1 MAQPQKSAQ
10 FIVPLDAA
18 EPEPEL
24 VGGKGRSLVTLTRMG
39 LPVPPGF
46 LITTYAYR
54 RFVAANGIQAAI
66 ASLIVRATT
75 RDAGDLEDAAVVV
88 RELFEAGAMPDD
100 VAEAIL
106 HAYANLPDDEPAVAV
121 RSSATAEDL
130 PDLSFAGQHDS
141 FLNISG
147 ATALLDAV
155 RRCWASLWTARAIDY
170 RTRND
175 IDQFTVAMGVV
186 VQIMVAA
193 DVSGVLFTVD
203 PATGNRDEL
212 VVNAS
217 YGLGEAIVSG
227 SVSPD
232 MVVLKRSSLMPSRT
246 ALGEKRHKAVPA
258 SSQGTI
264 LHDVPETQR
273 GEPALTLNQVREIA
287 ALAIY
292 VEQYLGGTPLDLEWA
307 LADDRCW
314 ILQSRPITT
323 LLPAQLHDVRWEPP
337 PPGTPLLRRQVTE
350 HMPEPLSP
358 LFDELYLQVGL
369 DQSMDHF
376 IAFLGNSPSH
386 VRFVEE
392 YIDRPFFVTVNGY
405 AYSRVGIRFS
415 WAMIPLI
422 LHIYATTLPKLL
434 RRWLPYWRDEALP
447 DYLGTVESWKLLDEG
462 AATDQQLIE
471 GIRELAIADAKY
483 WFAASM
489 PIGVAKVTDELFAR
503 FLAGVTA
510 VTPNTP
516 GKSERLLAL
525 DAKELT
531 SALFLRGFASKAVDA
546 QAELEVIARTIRTH
560 EQLRRLVESTPAE
573 HLLAELEAEPEAAA
587 VVNDLRHYFDRYG
600 HQIYSLDFA
609 VPTLDD
615 EPLPV
620 LINLKALVEKPVTG
634 IHERQAEWVKERTR
648 QEAAVAQALD
658 PIGRLLFRTLLG
670 WAQKSS
676 PYREEA
682 IFYVGAG
689 WPTLRRLALELGRR
703 LTQAGSL
710 ARPEDVF
717 YVKVS
722 ELVDASNARAQ
733 GHGLPTVIGLAH
745 ARRELR
751 EAQKRLEPPSAV
763 PPDYRFKIGPIDM
776 SLFEPH
782 VQPPVAGA
790 SLHGVAVSPGRA
802 TAPASVILA
811 PADFH
816 KMVPGTILVCPTTTP
831 AWTPLLAQA
840 AGLVTDIGGVLAHG
854 SIIAREFGIPA
865 VMGAQNATR
874 RIVHGATITVN
885 GSTGA
890 VMVDEQHG

>member
-1 MAQPQKSAQ
+1 MAQPQENAQ
-10 FIVPLDAA
+10 FIVAFDAA
-18 EPEPEL
+18 EPELEL
-24 VGGKGRSLVTLTRMG
+24 VGGKGRSLATLTRIG

-46 LITTYAYR
+46 LVTTHAYR
-54 RFVAANGIQAAI
+54 RFVAANSIQAAI
-66 ASLIVRATT
+66 ESLIARATT
-75 RDAGDLEDAAVVV
+75 RDAGELEDAAVVV
-88 RELFEAGAMPDD
+88 RELFEAGAMPVE

-106 HAYANLPDDEPAVAV
+106 HAYANLPNDEPAVAV

-141 FLNISG
+141 LLNVCG
-147 ATALLDAV
+147 AAALLDAV
-155 RRCWASLWTARAIDY
+155 RRCWVSLWTERAIDY
-170 RTRND
+170 RARNE
-175 IDQFTVAMGVV
+175 IDPSSVAMGVV
-186 VQIMVAA
+186 VQLMVAA

-203 PATGNRDEL
+203 PVTGNRDEL

-232 MVVLKRSSLMPSRT
+232 MVVLKRSSLMPSRI

-273 GEPALTLNQVREIA
+273 SEPALTLNQVRTIA

-369 DQSMDHF
+369 DQSMDDF
-376 IAFLGNSPSH
+376 LAFLGNSPSH

-447 DYLGTVESWKLLDEG
+447 AYLDTVETWRLLDEG
-462 AATDQQLIE
+462 DATDQQLLQ
-471 GIRELAIADAKY
+471 GLRALAIADAKY

-503 FLAGVTA
+503 FLAGITA
-510 VTPNTP
+510 DMAATP
-516 GKSERLLAL
+516 GKSERLVAL
-525 DAKELT
+525 NAKELT
-531 SALFLRGFASKAVDA
+531 SALFLRGFPSKAVDA
-546 QAELEVIARTIRTH
+546 QAELEAIATTIRHH
-560 EQLRRLVESTPAE
+560 EQLRRLVESTLAA
-573 HLLAELEAEPEAAA
+573 HLLPALEAEPEAAA

-609 VPTLDD
+609 APTLVD

-620 LINLKALVEKPVTG
+620 LINLKALVENPGIG
-634 IHERQAEWVKERTR
+634 IHERQVEWVTERTQ
-648 QEAAVAQALD
+648 QEVAVAQALD
-658 PIGRLLFRTLLG
+658 PVGRLLFRTLLD
-670 WAQKSS
+670 WAQQSS

-682 IFYVGAG
+682 LFYVGAG

-703 LTQAGSL
+703 LALAGSL
-710 ARPEDVF
+710 ARHEDVF
-717 YVKVS
+717 FLKVS
-722 ELVDASNARAQ
+722 ELLEASNARAQ
-733 GHGLPTVIGLAH
+733 GNGLLAMRELAD
-745 ARRELR
+745 ARRKLR

-776 SLFEPH
+776 TLFEPH
-782 VQPPVAGA
+782 VPPPVAGA
-790 SLHGVAVSPGRA
+790 GLHGVAVSPGRA
-802 TAPASVILA
+802 TAPASVILG

-890 VMVDEQHG
+890 VMVDKPHG